1 MATVPAD
8 VMLADAPPSS
18 AHLGFIARYR
28 QSSFGVIGA
37 VMFAVIVLAAVFA
50 PLLTPYGPQTLTRVD
65 LGPPFIAHHLLGT
78 DSLGRDVFTDLL
90 FGARA
95 SLTVGLIAGVIAGVV
110 GVIVGAVAGYF
121 GGWVDVILSEVTNVF
136 LMIPTFFLIL
146 IVVALFGAG
155 LLHEML
161 VIGLTSWP
169 ANARLMR
176 AQVLTLRDRTFVDG
190 ERAIGKRGGA
200 ILVQHVIP
208 NGIQPLVANTTLLIA
223 GAIITDA
230 GLSFIGLGAP
240 NIMSWGQMI
249 YEGTQSFPVG
259 WWLSIFPG
267 IALTLTVMAFYFIGD
282 GLGVALNPRLAP
294 EGSN

>member
-1 MATVPAD
+1 VATIPAD
-8 VMLADAPPSS
+8 VMLAEAPPTSPRR
-18 AHLGFIARYR
+18 GFVARYR
-28 QSSFGVIGA
+28 QSSFGVVGA
-37 VMFAVIVLAAVFA
+37 AMFTVIVLAAVFA
-50 PLLTPYGPQTLTRVD
+50 PFLTPYGPQTLSSVD
-65 LGPPFIAHHLLGT
+65 LGHPFIAHHLLGT
-78 DSLGRDVFTDLL
+78 DTLGRDVYSDLL
-90 FGARA
+90 FGART
-95 SLTVGLIAGVIAGVV
+95 SLLVGLMAGIIAGLVGVV
-110 GVIVGAVAGYF
+110 VGAVAGYF
-121 GGWVDVILSEVTNVF
+121 GGWVDVALSELTNVF

-155 LLHEML
+155 LFHEML

-200 ILVQHVIP
+200 ILVQHIIP

-240 NIMSWGQMI
+240 NVMSWGQMI
-249 YEGTQSFPVG
+249 YEGTQSFPIG

-267 IALTLTVMAFYFIGD
+267 IALTLTVMSFYFIGD

-294 EGSN
+294 EGGR